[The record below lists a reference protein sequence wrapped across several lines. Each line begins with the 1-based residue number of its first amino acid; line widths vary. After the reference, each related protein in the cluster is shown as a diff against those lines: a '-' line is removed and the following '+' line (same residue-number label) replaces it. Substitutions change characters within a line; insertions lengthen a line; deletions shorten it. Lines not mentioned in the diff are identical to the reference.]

1 MRLMC
6 RIRWWLVLLGL
17 VCSTMMA
24 RPAAAGQDATTWTRD
39 VAPIVFKH
47 CTECHRMGGIGPFSL
62 LDYET
67 GRDHASAIAE
77 ATASRRMPPW
87 KPAAGDYVFVGERR
101 LSDAEIERIGRW
113 AADGAEE
120 GRPETSPPYRS
131 TRTTGSSARPTWS

>member
-1 MRLMC
+1 
-6 RIRWWLVLLGL
+6 
-17 VCSTMMA
+17 
-24 RPAAAGQDATTWTRD
+24 
-39 VAPIVFKH
+39 
-47 CTECHRMGGIGPFSL
+47 MGGIGPFSL

-67 GRDHASAIAE
+67 ARDHASAIAE